1 MAQQRTGVST
11 MAVLHPVAGIAAGVG
26 SQRVEGAVG
35 GIALLKGIDM
45 LMVHATE
52 AAAGLGGELEGLAA
66 TRALGLDGL
75 EPAVCKELQQL

>member
-11 MAVLHPVAGIAAGVG
+11 MAAHHPVAGIAAGVG

-52 AAAGLGGELEGLAA
+52 AAAGLGGELEGLAT

>member
-11 MAVLHPVAGIAAGVG
+11 MAVHHPVAGIAAGVR

-45 LMVHATE
+45 LIGHTLRIV
-52 AAAGLGGELEGLAA
+52 GLFFARLNIK
-66 TRALGLDGL
+66 
-75 EPAVCKELQQL
+75 AVF

>member
-11 MAVLHPVAGIAAGVG
+11 MAVLHPVAGITTGVG

-45 LMVHATE
+45 IMVHATE